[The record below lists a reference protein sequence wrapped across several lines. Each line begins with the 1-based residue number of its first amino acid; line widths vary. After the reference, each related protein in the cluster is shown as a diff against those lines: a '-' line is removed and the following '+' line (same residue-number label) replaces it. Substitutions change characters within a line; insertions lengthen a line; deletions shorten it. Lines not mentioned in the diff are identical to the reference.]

1 MKKLLI
7 LSILLAVFSLN
18 TAQASNRINY
28 YNSHGRKIGYAEEQ
42 GSNIQY
48 INVGSPIPRKP
59 SGMEN
64 FSKAIGK
71 ALEQYN
77 ERQQQ
82 INAAQQLGINP
93 AILSLPESA
102 QSAYYNNVFQNRG
115 Y

>member
-48 INVGSPIPRKP
+48 INVPREP